1 MTKEESKRIDFIFT
15 MAVIAANRD
24 ADKTDLLNAVCWD
37 VNLVREGKQP
47 TATKELVWNTYQL
60 DITTTPANGSPL
72 IGNSIMIGR

>member
-47 TATKELVWNTYQL
+47 TATKELV
-60 DITTTPANGSPL
+60 
-72 IGNSIMIGR
+72 